1 MGAPAEVVGPRG
13 AVELDLLDGFRFTCR
28 ADCGLCCYAEP
39 VASRA
44 ERRALVQIA
53 PELQWQEED
62 ALLSRIAARPDGGAC
77 QLLEGARCRAHSARP
92 YPCRAYPVHVH
103 VGDRAQASLVLS
115 CPGVGLG
122 PLTAHATVTG
132 GVPPVGL
139 DPELAAVQEEARAA
153 PVDALLRRSS
163 RRLDRALRASRLGRE
178 ELEQARVRASDLRWP
193 SRDESGLSPPGPEAP
208 LEELPLVWTEHRGVV
223 LLCRHDDGSYE
234 PLRPR
239 ESGGLA
245 ERLGR
250 FHAAEPAAGLDAPA
264 RDRLEG
270 YLRYLLRRDQFVWSV
285 VHEFDPDVDAEFEGA
300 LRRMLS
306 EVRLELLARAS
317 VLTRLEGG
325 TGDRLGVAELEA
337 GIRAIDSDLLDR
349 PGPGLQL

>member
-28 ADCGLCCYAEP
+28 PDCGLCCYAEP
-39 VASRA
+39 AASRA

-122 PLTAHATVTG
+122 PLTANATGTRG
-132 GVPPVGL
+132 APPVGL

-163 RRLDRALRASRLGRE
+163 RLLDRALRASRLGRE
-178 ELEQARVRASDLRWP
+178 ELEQARVRASDLRLP
-193 SRDESGLSPPGPEAP
+193 RRDDSGLSPPGPEAP

-223 LLCRHDDGSYE
+223 LLVRHDDGSYE
-234 PLRPR
+234 PLRAR
-239 ESGGLA
+239 ESGGLS

-264 RDRLEG
+264 QDRLEG

-285 VHEFDPDVDAEFEGA
+285 VHEFDRDVDGEFEGA

-317 VLTRLEGG
+317 VLARLEGR
-325 TGDRLGVAELEA
+325 TGERLGVAELEA
-337 GIRAIDSDLLDR
+337 GIRAIDSDVLDR